1 MPRLRTR
8 GAATVRTTLDMPVA
22 LWKAIKSRSIEEQR
36 DLRDVLLDAVALY
49 LRTASAPEDTRR

>member
-1 MPRLRTR
+1 MPRPRKQ
-8 GAATVRTTLDMPVA
+8 GSDTVRTTLDMPTD
-22 LWKAIKSRSIEEQR
+22 LWRAIKIQSINERR